1 MTILIYFHQSQYRN
15 FKTFY
20 LWRVCR
26 YCRGEFP
33 QLLNYKRFVAL
44 IPTALMPMCISLLT
58 LILQDLIFR

>member
-26 YCRGEFP
+26 YWA
-33 QLLNYKRFVAL
+33 VA
-44 IPTALMPMCISLLT
+44 
-58 LILQDLIFR
+58 